1 MEFNYDKLLFSVS
14 AYELMAIVG
23 IAQIK
28 INFSL
33 LIIFFLSVAV
43 NSFGLSPS
51 ERERSIRQ
59 NIPSRDY
66 SIMSRPMDM
75 VEVDLSVHL
84 LMVSDLVRK
93 LFINVHSN
101 MHLMKS
107 RRRTFPLPVV
117 QKMTKL

>member
-93 LFINVHSN
+93 LFIKCSLKHAPYD
-101 MHLMKS
+101 K
-107 RRRTFPLPVV
+107 
-117 QKMTKL
+117 

>member
-1 MEFNYDKLLFSVS
+1 
-14 AYELMAIVG
+14 MAIVG

-28 INFSL
+28 INFYFLS
-33 LIIFFLSVAV
+33 IFFLSFAV

-66 SIMSRPMDM
+66 STMSRPMDM

-101 MHLMKS
+101 MLLMS
-107 RRRTFPLPVV
+107 GRQRTFPLPVV
-117 QKMTKL
+117 EKMTKLLLRVS